1 MSTAGRAPGYIWLAA
16 GAVGVVA
23 LATVIVVW
31 AWPSAAPPAPAAAT
45 ATALPTP
52 TRSAVSPLPSPSR
65 TPSRAVPP
73 TKSASGA
80 AELEPVKPHEVVQ
93 GEDGMKVALT
103 SIEAVTGE
111 AVQPGEVSGPAI
123 RVRVQVTNET
133 GREFNTS
140 SIAVNAYTGKAR
152 VPAGALVKPGGVPFY
167 GRLAPGESTYGVY
180 LFAIA
185 TDQRSDVTITVDY
198 SAAVAVVVF
207 QGDVS

>member
-1 MSTAGRAPGYIWLAA
+1 MRTAGRAPGYVWLAA
-16 GAVGVVA
+16 GAVGVV
-23 LATVIVVW
+23 LAAVIVVW

-45 ATALPTP
+45 ATALATP

-65 TPSRAVPP
+65 TPSRAAPP
-73 TKSASGA
+73 TKSAPGA
-80 AELEPVKPHEVVQ
+80 AELEPVKPGEVVQ

-123 RVRVQVTNET
+123 RVTVQVTNET

-152 VPAGALVKPGGVPFY
+152 VPAGTLVQPGGVPFY

-185 TDQRSDVTITVDY
+185 ADQRSDVTITVDY

-207 QGDVS
+207 QGDMS